1 MIICWIFSCYWTGT
15 CWSGIRLPWRETEV
29 TCKTNSSYI
38 EWNVT
43 SPPYKWSWTQFLS
56 LNTVVSPI
64 FMNQYFWTSQMSG
77 ENMTFSPVSMIRSD
91 NVTTFINGTIISCTE
106 YYYIDSDVWT
116 ANTLTTML
124 HILESEAPNYSRLLL
139 PHTL

>member
-77 ENMTFSPVSMIRSD
+77 EKHDLFSGLHDSFWQRNNLHQWNYNKLHRILLHRLRCMDCKHIDNYAPYPWIRS
-91 NVTTFINGTIISCTE
+91 SK
-106 YYYIDSDVWT
+106 
-116 ANTLTTML
+116 LQ
-124 HILESEAPNYSRLLL
+124 
-139 PHTL
+139 